1 MEQMW
6 ALAGRG
12 SQSSPVGLLVLQ
24 PEALQSRAFPGV
36 TTRAPPGEPCRSLR
50 SWNSRRHPPQP
61 LGLLPP
67 SFRARV
73 GSHPQLC
80 PPAPRGKCSP
90 QTSPAPAASPA
101 APSAL
106 SPSPLPA
113 LPAPKPAPHASCRM
127 LGRAGLSRP
136 PLAASGLRSG
146 AGPRPGVRLWL
157 RYSPA
162 HDPRAR
168 GGRGAGSTEQRSLAV
183 PLGQHEAE
191 GRGAWAW
198 ELDSGGL
205 RLQETPQVVAAEAQ
219 GGHSSSS
226 RLPLTRGL
234 AQPVTR
240 AEGNPSP
247 SPSLQWRLRVSKH
260 SP

>member
-1 MEQMW
+1 MW

-146 AGPRPGVRLWL
+146 AGPRPRQGRGTPLAQVQPCSRPQGPWW
-157 RYSPA
+157 A
-162 HDPRAR
+162 
-168 GGRGAGSTEQRSLAV
+168 GGRVHRAALTGRA
-183 PLGQHEAE
+183 LGQHEAE

>member
-1 MEQMW
+1 MW

-80 PPAPRGKCSP
+80 PPAPGGSARPRPALHLPPPQQPLRTQPQPTPSP
-90 QTSPAPAASPA
+90 SCPLSLPPTPHAECWGGQASPA
-101 APSAL
+101 RPWQPQASAQVQGQG
-106 SPSPLPA
+106 
-113 LPAPKPAPHASCRM
+113 H
-127 LGRAGLSRP
+127 G
-136 PLAASGLRSG
+136 G
-146 AGPRPGVRLWL
+146 AGVRLWL